1 MKNFMVDQEQR
12 PTLINAVPVVE
23 MARTRSSVISL
34 AGAIAVVGGVF
45 WVLVFCAIFDVS
57 LRGLF

>member
-12 PTLINAVPVVE
+12 PTLINAVPVSE

-34 AGAIAVVGGVF
+34 AGAIAVGGVF
-45 WVLVFCAIFDVS
+45 WVLVCCAIFDVN
-57 LRGLF
+57 LRGFL

>member
-34 AGAIAVVGGVF
+34 AGAIAVGGVF
-45 WVLVFCAIFDVS
+45 WVLVFCAIFDVN
-57 LRGLF
+57 LRGFL